1 MTTNPVSYDLARVW
15 WTENLLDH
23 VQPLK
28 SSGTEII
35 EQRIQMLAVVLD
47 LNVVEHSGA
56 GFSRNTTLFGLQKP
70 LLLVPS
76 AFLLLS
82 VGVSR
87 ADIGL
92 TRI

>member
-1 MTTNPVSYDLARVW
+1 
-15 WTENLLDH
+15 
-23 VQPLK
+23 
-28 SSGTEII
+28 
-35 EQRIQMLAVVLD
+35 MLAVVLE